1 MSELAVIRVGA
12 FSGSGTSL
20 RDALA
25 EKVTLHDFDFS
36 SAARRPSLWP
46 TRLRA
51 LFEAARVGDD
61 VPFSK
66 TAAWSRGLERT
77 LPPSLLARPAL
88 FIQTSPALQLDPKV
102 CYGIYTDRLGR
113 EGQAGQGAFRSRAT
127 QGWVEREQRFVE
139 RARRL
144 FVMGPTTREYA
155 INEYGLDPSRIVVVG
170 GAPNTKLG
178 PRRMST
184 ECRRLLF
191 VGVDWRRKGLPD
203 LLEAFAAVRAT
214 HGELTLDVIGG
225 VPNAPAPPGVNII
238 GRVPHSQ
245 MPGHFSQSDLLVIP
259 THAEP
264 FGIALVEALTMGIP
278 VIGTTVGNQEWI
290 IGTGGYT
297 VKPGDTDSLSA
308 AIRRAVDDYPALKA
322 KAELRSDELKETMTW
337 ERIAER
343 ILSELLNDQVCGP

>member
-1 MSELAVIRVGA
+1 
-12 FSGSGTSL
+12 
-20 RDALA
+20 
-25 EKVTLHDFDFS
+25 
-36 SAARRPSLWP
+36 
-46 TRLRA
+46 
-51 LFEAARVGDD
+51 
-61 VPFSK
+61 
-66 TAAWSRGLERT
+66 
-77 LPPSLLARPAL
+77 
-88 FIQTSPALQLDPKV
+88 
-102 CYGIYTDRLGR
+102 
-113 EGQAGQGAFRSRAT
+113 
-127 QGWVEREQRFVE
+127 
-139 RARRL
+139 
-144 FVMGPTTREYA
+144 
-155 INEYGLDPSRIVVVG
+155 
-170 GAPNTKLG
+170 
-178 PRRMST
+178 MST

-225 VPNAPAPPGVNII
+225 VPNEPAPPGVNMI

-245 MPGHFSQSDLLVIP
+245 MPGYFSQSDLLVIP